1 MSEVLSA
8 DAPGNEKGR
17 DGGGLRICRQCG
29 ASYLPPALPPAPP
42 SCLCRRQHSPRPSRS
57 RSCQKFRSLVSIRS
71 RPWLDAID
79 PAVPKRLE
87 DWLAAR
93 ELPTIKTAV
102 VEAALGQFLDR
113 QPAPPQAPPP
123 RRR

>member
-1 MSEVLSA
+1 MA
-8 DAPGNEKGR
+8 GAFAFAGNVEQV
-17 DGGGLRICRQCG
+17 ICRQRCRRRHRH
-29 ASYLPPALPPAPP
+29 
-42 SCLCRRQHSPRPSRS
+42 CLCRRQHSPRPSRS